1 MPPAERVTMRPD
13 EIDTSS
19 AGTCDTRPSP
29 TVRRLNVL
37 MASPIGRPICTTP
50 MTKPPIRLTIVIT
63 RPAIA
68 SPFTN
73 FEAPS
78 IAP

>member
-1 MPPAERVTMRPD
+1 MPPSRLIATITM
-13 EIDTSS
+13 
-19 AGTCDTRPSP
+19 
-29 TVRRLNVL
+29 
-37 MASPIGRPICTTP
+37 
-50 MTKPPIRLTIVIT
+50 
-63 RPAIA
+63 PAMA

>member
-1 MPPAERVTMRPD
+1 MRPA

-19 AGTCDTRPSP
+19 AGICDTKPSP
-29 TVRRLNVL
+29 MVSSENFW
-37 MASPIGRPICTTP
+37 MASPTDMCICTTP
-50 MTKPPIRLTIVIT
+50 MRKPPMRFTAVMT
-63 RPAIA
+63 RPAMA